1 MIKTEKPINI
11 KEPTKKQKKLAEL
24 VVANIGK
31 DGKEIKPLGELVVEA
46 GYSMLS
52 ANRPTQITKS
62 ETFQAL
68 LDRLMPED
76 RVVKAHNDLIKAGT
90 VQNIELPGEKT
101 DTEIKGELEEMGGY
115 KIITIVRKPGS
126 NIARV
131 YYIQPDSN
139 TRRGAIDMAYKLRGS
154 YAPEKQEI
162 AVASI
167 NVVRYG
173 EEKKE

>member
-1 MIKTEKPINI
+1 MIKTEKPVKI
-11 KEPTKKQKKLAEL
+11 KEPTKKQKRLAKLMSE
-24 VVANIGK
+24 NIREK
-31 DGKEIKPLGELVVEA
+31 VEEQKPMGELMVNA
-46 GYSMLS
+46 GYSLLTS
-52 ANRPTQITKS
+52 TKPNKITKS